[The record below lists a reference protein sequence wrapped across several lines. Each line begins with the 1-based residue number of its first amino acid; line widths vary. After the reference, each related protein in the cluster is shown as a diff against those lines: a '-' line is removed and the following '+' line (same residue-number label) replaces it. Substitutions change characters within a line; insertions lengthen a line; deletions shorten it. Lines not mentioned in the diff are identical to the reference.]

1 MESYLEII
9 RELRSSNYTMDDL
22 DDIADGMEDIIG
34 SAEMWDTLRHGF
46 EPSEFLENLE
56 YIARECDL

>member
-22 DDIADGMEDIIG
+22 DDIADGMEEIIG
-34 SAEMWDTLRHGF
+34 SAEMWDTLNHQN
-46 EPSEFLENLE
+46 FLK
-56 YIARECDL
+56 I

>member
-22 DDIADGMEDIIG
+22 DDIADGMEEIIG
-34 SAEMWDTLRHGF
+34 SA
-46 EPSEFLENLE
+46 EFLENLE

>member
-22 DDIADGMEDIIG
+22 DDIADGMEEIIG

-46 EPSEFLENLE
+46 ELSEFLENLE

>member
-1 MESYLEII
+1 
-9 RELRSSNYTMDDL
+9 MDDL
-22 DDIADGMEDIIG
+22 DDIADGMEEIIG